1 MKAIYL
7 LTSRS
12 SDNCS
17 QLLNDHEEVESNGQ
31 THAMLGPFQCRAL
44 LLAVQV
50 YKLQVLIISY
60 TRPATLLACNC
71 VARGFGYAR
80 LVK

>member
-17 QLLNDHEEVESNGQ
+17 QLLNDHEEVEGNGP
-31 THAMLGPFQCRAL
+31 THAMLGPLQCRAL
-44 LLAVQV
+44 SLAVQV
-50 YKLQVLIISY
+50 Y
-60 TRPATLLACNC
+60 TL
-71 VARGFGYAR
+71 
-80 LVK
+80 